1 VPKRTASLN
10 LYQIFGFILLLAVL
24 LALPHVLSFS
34 QQEILVL
41 LVINVLLVTSYRLL
55 TLAGEWSLAHVV
67 IMGVGA
73 YASAL
78 VAKDLAV
85 PVPFAM
91 LAGAATAGFIA
102 FILSYPL
109 FRMKAFYFLI
119 GSFAAGEII
128 RLLWKWTELTW
139 LFGGP
144 KGIKLI
150 PPFPDI
156 NLGTLS
162 IDFYN
167 PVNYY
172 YFCLI
177 VVAICLV
184 ILYRVEHSRIGLTLH
199 AIHWQDKLA
208 ESVGVDTF
216 RYRMLAFVIS
226 SVFAGLAGALYAH
239 YVGTVNPNRF
249 DVEEMVYVL
258 IWAIVGG
265 TATFYGPIIGVVVLT
280 ILNEVVLR
288 ALGVDEMRPMLY
300 GAILIIFILFLP
312 NGLESLGSRI
322 KEWLAHRK
330 HKRDTA
336 AKSAQAEQPA
346 EQGTGGLA

>member
-1 VPKRTASLN
+1 VPERGLN
-10 LYQIFGFILLLAVL
+10 LKLSWIIGAALLAAVL
-24 LALPHVLSFS
+24 IVLPYLLSFS

-41 LVINVLLVTSYRLL
+41 LVINVLLVSSYRLL
-55 TLAGEWSLAHVV
+55 TLTGEWSLAHVV

-78 VAKDLAV
+78 VSKDLGV
-85 PVPFAM
+85 PVPLAM
-91 LAGAATAGFIA
+91 LAGAAIAGLLA
-102 FILSYPL
+102 FLLSFPL
-109 FRMKAFYFLI
+109 FRMKGFYFLI

-128 RLLWKWTELTW
+128 RLIWKWTELTW

-156 NLGTLS
+156 KLFSLD

-172 YFCLI
+172 YLCLI
-177 VVAICLV
+177 VVGISLLV
-184 ILYRVEHSRIGLTLH
+184 LYRVERSRIGLTFH

-216 RYRMLAFVIS
+216 RYRTMAFVIS

-265 TATFYGPIIGVVVLT
+265 TATFYGPIIGVVILT

-288 ALGVDEMRPMLY
+288 ALGVDQMRPMLY
-300 GAILIIFILFLP
+300 GALLILFILFLP
-312 NGLESLGSRI
+312 DGMESLVPKVKAWFAGRRQRR
-322 KEWLAHRK
+322 AV
-330 HKRDTA
+330 
-336 AKSAQAEQPA
+336 AKQPAEAEQPA
-346 EQGTGGLA
+346 E